1 MTEHIHHIN
10 SLLSE
15 QFNNRLDFREKRPG
29 IFQLFLPFYHEDGDM
44 VEVYLDLRNGVKN
57 NSTLSRVRIND
68 FGMSLMRLSYSYEI
82 DTPNKEKIL
91 HRILAENNLVEQ
103 DGQIIYDAPMDALF
117 PALMQYCQ
125 TVAKIS
131 NMRQFK
137 REVIESL
144 FYEMLDDFVMSKL
157 GDYNPEKSVTPI
169 PERDDLEVDYQ
180 FTPNGHPVYLFGVKD
195 TAKARLATISCL
207 EFLRVDLRFKSY
219 IVHEDFEKITR
230 KDRSR
235 LTSACDKQFPSLDDF
250 NQNARK
256 FLDREAS
263 Y

>member
-1 MTEHIHHIN
+1 MTERIQHIN
-10 SLLSE
+10 TLLSE

-103 DGQIIYDAPMDALF
+103 DGQIIYDAPMDALYS
-117 PALMQYCQ
+117 ALMQYCQ

-137 REVIESL
+137 RQVI
-144 FYEMLDDFVMSKL
+144 
-157 GDYNPEKSVTPI
+157 
-169 PERDDLEVDYQ
+169 
-180 FTPNGHPVYLFGVKD
+180 
-195 TAKARLATISCL
+195 
-207 EFLRVDLRFKSY
+207 
-219 IVHEDFEKITR
+219 
-230 KDRSR
+230 
-235 LTSACDKQFPSLDDF
+235 
-250 NQNARK
+250 
-256 FLDREAS
+256 
-263 Y
+263 